1 MFLDVFDLVLANI
14 LPNIEQIF
22 KGECAFS
29 HAVSVF
35 LVIHNANWI
44 NNYIFLVCKA
54 HNVFI
59 LHCHE
64 HIPT

>member
-14 LPNIEQIF
+14 EQIF
-22 KGECAFS
+22 KGECVFS

-44 NNYIFLVCKA
+44 K
-54 HNVFI
+54 
-59 LHCHE
+59 
-64 HIPT
+64 